1 MPIPASPSSPRITL
15 GIDTGGTYTDAV
27 VIDRR
32 DHAVL
37 ATTKALT
44 TKGDL
49 AIGITEALNRALDE
63 AGKALPTFSPARDVE
78 RVALST
84 TLATNALV
92 EGHGEPVGVILIG
105 FDDRM
110 VERVGLAAA
119 LPSATLIRL
128 AGGHDHGGHEVAPL
142 DEAALSSGID
152 AIKDHV
158 AAYAVAS
165 TYSVRNP
172 DHERRAAAV
181 IRARTGKPVGLSSDL
196 ASALDAPRRA
206 LTAALN
212 ASIVGP
218 IVRLVDAINGA
229 MRAHGITA
237 PLMIVKGDGALADA
251 SVIMEKPIETILSG
265 PAASVIG
272 ARFLADLDDFV
283 ISDIGGTTTDVAV
296 VAGGWPKLN
305 REGAVVGRHRT
316 LVRAV
321 DMRTVGLGG
330 DSAVEIGADGKV
342 TLSTSRIVPIA
353 LLGARWP
360 DLVVQLERMVDDPEA
375 AAHGGRYLLRPLGA
389 SGADPSDVTDPLEV
403 DILKRVGDRPVAMA
417 VMPSNP
423 SQRRAM
429 RRLIAK
435 GRLAEAGF
443 TPSDAAHVL
452 GLQGQWSRAAAE
464 AGAALVL
471 RSQRM
476 IDLTKRAAATEAF
489 AREVIDAVAKSS
501 CHVILETLAGVPL
514 DRADP
519 IVAAAI
525 GARPR
530 LGALEVLLQ
539 STIPLVAV
547 GGPAAVF
554 YPEVA
559 RRMGTPLIV
568 PAHASVANAVGA
580 AVGVVRARATVEITT
595 SGGGVWRI
603 HHAGAP
609 IDHIS
614 PTAALEAARQT
625 ASAEARARAT
635 ADGIT
640 LDETLD
646 LDIRVDRVD
655 LPDMTGDLGL
665 VAATVV
671 AECRASIN

>member
-1 MPIPASPSSPRITL
+1 MPSTAAPHAPRITL

-27 VIDRR
+27 VVDRAG
-32 DHAVL
+32 HAIR
-37 ATTKALT
+37 ATAKALT
-44 TKGDL
+44 TKGNL
-49 AIGITEALNRALDE
+49 AIGITEALSRALDE
-63 AGKALPTFSPARDVE
+63 ARAADPAFDPARHVE

-110 VERVGLAAA
+110 VERVGLESA
-119 LPSATLIRL
+119 LPGASLARL
-128 AGGHDHGGHEVAPL
+128 TGGHDHGGHEAAPL
-142 DEAALSSGID
+142 DEAALERALD
-152 AIKDHV
+152 AMDARV
-158 AAYAVAS
+158 AAYAVAA

-172 DHERRAAAV
+172 DHERRAARM

-218 IVRLVDAINGA
+218 IVRLVGAIGEA
-229 MRAHGITA
+229 MRGHGIKA

-330 DSAVEIGADGKV
+330 DSAVEIGADGRV
-342 TLSTSRIVPIA
+342 ALSTSRIVPIA

-360 DLVVQLERMVDDPEA
+360 DLLPLLERMVEDPEA
-375 AAHGGRYLLRPLGA
+375 AAHGGRFLLRPLGA
-389 SGADPSDVTDPLEV
+389 KASTVSDEMDPLEA
-403 DILKRVGDRPVAMA
+403 DILKRVGERPIALA
-417 VMPSNP
+417 VLPSNP
-423 SQRRAM
+423 STRRAI
-429 RRLIAK
+429 RRLINR
-435 GRLAEAGF
+435 GQLAEAGF

-452 GLQGQWSRAAAE
+452 GLQGQWSRAAAA

-476 IDLTKRAAATEAF
+476 LDLTKRVAATEAF
-489 AREVIDAVAKSS
+489 AREVLDAVAQSS
-501 CHVILETLAGVPL
+501 AHVILETLAGVTL

-519 IVAAAI
+519 LVAAAI
-525 GARPR
+525 SARPR
-530 LGALEVLLQ
+530 LGALDITLTPGV
-539 STIPLVAV
+539 PLVAV

-559 RRMGTPLIV
+559 KRLATPLVV
-568 PAHASVANAVGA
+568 PPHASVANAVGA

-595 SGGGVWRI
+595 SGSGVWRI
-603 HHAGAP
+603 HHAGPP
-609 IDHIS
+609 IDHVS
-614 PTAALEAARQT
+614 PTAALDAARVT
-625 ASAEARARAT
+625 ATEEARARAA
-635 ADGIT
+635 ADGVT
-640 LDETLD
+640 TSESLD
-646 LDIRVDRVD
+646 LDIRIERVD

-671 AECRASIN
+671 AECRAVVA